1 MYSID
6 NDIHVSGWRGV
17 GVEEEEEEVGRMRI
31 WQQRYGTSSQS
42 GQATYGLA
50 RPVQC
55 TAISAMCTMVIVTL
69 VTKTGQ
75 AIKQCSQCNVRCTK
89 VKGHTCSIVTCYTC
103 MLCTVNSVRE

>member
-17 GVEEEEEEVGRMRI
+17 GVEEEEEEEEVGRMRI
-31 WQQRYGTSSQS
+31 WQQRRGTSQS

-55 TAISAMCTMVIVTL
+55 TAISAMCKMVIVML

-75 AIKQCSQCNVRCTK
+75 AIQQCSQSNA
-89 VKGHTCSIVTCYTC
+89 
-103 MLCTVNSVRE
+103 LQ